1 MNALDRICQ
10 YYAEYEPSSP
20 LPLMLQRCRRLVTAS
35 FLEII
40 QDVIPEAMSQA
51 ESIGGR
57 RAE

>member
-1 MNALDRICQ
+1 
-10 YYAEYEPSSP
+10 
-20 LPLMLQRCRRLVTAS
+20 MLQRCRRLVTAS